1 MRPFSAIAAA
11 IFALMA
17 IAHVYRLAT
26 GFSINVAG
34 TEIGQGISWL
44 ALIVTTVLA
53 YGLYRESKS

>member
-1 MRPFSAIAAA
+1 MRPFTAIAAA

-17 IAHVYRLAT
+17 IAHIYRLAI

-34 TEIGQGISWL
+34 TEIGQGVSWV

-53 YGLYRESKS
+53 FGLYRESKS